1 MVLDISIPRIL
12 PLDDFLFIMMQE
24 CVCTL
29 VVDDSDEVS
38 VAAQEFLDH
47 LFSER
52 AKYHVESDI
61 TKIFSRYYSLCCYI
75 VYFLIKF
82 SILVSLTYMC
92 VLSFFCCVSMATDY
106 LRGFQKWS

>member
-1 MVLDISIPRIL
+1 
-12 PLDDFLFIMMQE
+12 MMQE
-24 CVCTL
+24 CICTL

-61 TKIFSRYYSLCCYI
+61 IKIFSRYYSLCCYI
-75 VYFLIKF
+75 VSFL
-82 SILVSLTYMC
+82 SISVFWSFNIDVC
-92 VLSFFCCVSMATDY
+92 VLSFFCCVLMATDY
-106 LRGFQKWS
+106 LRGFQKWFWGMRNCLHFRW